1 MTVPITCVSYDT
13 IRDRNNVTVSVQEQ
27 EHRCYIYFDPLALM
41 RTLIPFQGGHKKGAY
56 MFDRFQRGFTLF
68 TLLALC
74 FRL

>member
-1 MTVPITCVSYDT
+1 MTVPIICVSYDT
-13 IRDRNNVTVSVQEQ
+13 IRDRNKVTVSVQEQ
-27 EHRCYIYFDPLALM
+27 EHGCYIYFDPLALT
-41 RTLIPFQGGHKKGAY
+41 RTLIPFQGSHKGAY